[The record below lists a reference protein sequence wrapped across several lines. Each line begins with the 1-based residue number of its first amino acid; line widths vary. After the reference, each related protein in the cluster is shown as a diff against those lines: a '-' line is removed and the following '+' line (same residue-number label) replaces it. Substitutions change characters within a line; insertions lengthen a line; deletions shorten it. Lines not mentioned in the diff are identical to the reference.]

1 MVFLLC
7 AVLIDGLI
15 FDHGFPLGDY
25 PGGNDRLAG
34 PRFLLALARPPFA
47 LPYVKTRNRCE
58 SPHSTHAEIQV
69 EHDNMNNDIDT
80 ALEAEVTRRAMAL
93 GIQTRLPGRRWRAAR
108 LASRL
113 YAGASAVQRSW
124 IVATLL
130 KPLGPLALVAVA
142 SGAFAGLLDRV
153 NALGATLPIDELGHF
168 TREQVFELARFVEQV
183 SPDTLQQVAGTI
195 TENPFGVSA
204 LGAAAAVLLA
214 MGARATG
221 KADAQAQ
228 PSA

>member
-1 MVFLLC
+1 
-7 AVLIDGLI
+7 
-15 FDHGFPLGDY
+15 
-25 PGGNDRLAG
+25 
-34 PRFLLALARPPFA
+34 
-47 LPYVKTRNRCE
+47 
-58 SPHSTHAEIQV
+58 
-69 EHDNMNNDIDT
+69 MNNDIDT

-93 GIQTRLPGRRWRAAR
+93 GIRTRVPGQRWRAAR

-113 YAGASAVQRSW
+113 YAGAGAVQRSW

-168 TREQVFELARFVEQV
+168 TREQVFELARFVEQA
-183 SPDTLQQVAGTI
+183 SPDALQQVAGAI
-195 TENPFGVSA
+195 AENPLGVSA

-214 MGARATG
+214 
-221 KADAQAQ
+221 
-228 PSA
+228 SAVREASDSGPPASPND